1 MATGIEQLVKLLQN
15 NPDIAK
21 MLTSSV
27 DIDSIFNLIKS
38 KGVDIAKN
46 ELQEYI
52 AKNINLGD
60 VANTV
65 LKSGTAGDI
74 ADTVL
79 KSGAAGSILKGIL
92 GGKWFQFES
101 TILSVPIVHY
111 LWKHSYA
118 CGSALIFS
126 NFIMKNIETS
136 EKLENFPVN
145 IHIFIIK
152 ILQKLIYYIE
162 FIYLSIHSVLYPYIH
177 QFIFYLEVFQ
187 HKLMISKF
195 YP

>member
-92 GGKWFQFES
+92 GGK
-101 TILSVPIVHY
+101 
-111 LWKHSYA
+111 
-118 CGSALIFS
+118 
-126 NFIMKNIETS
+126 
-136 EKLENFPVN
+136 
-145 IHIFIIK
+145 
-152 ILQKLIYYIE
+152 
-162 FIYLSIHSVLYPYIH
+162 
-177 QFIFYLEVFQ
+177 
-187 HKLMISKF
+187 
-195 YP
+195 